1 MSESTTMGA
10 INSGEHLQRVLKY
23 LEVGRQEGRILLG
36 GDSPEMPAPFNGGNW
51 LNPTIIADAQAERR
65 VNQEEIFGPVV
76 TVMPFNDEE
85 EAISLANGIKYGLS
99 AVVQTRDTGRA
110 VRVSAQI
117 DAGTVWVNDW
127 FIRDLRVP
135 FGGMKASG
143 VGREGGQY
151 SLEFYTELK
160 TVCLANQ

>member
-1 MSESTTMGA
+1 MRRVPASTVVSVA
-10 INSGEHLQRVLKY
+10 L
-23 LEVGRQEGRILLG
+23 LLG
-36 GDSPEMPAPFNGGNW
+36 AACLPALALDPRRPVTQYGGDVWHDGLPQG
-51 LNPTIIADAQAERR
+51 
-65 VNQEEIFGPVV
+65 
-76 TVMPFNDEE
+76 TVH
-85 EAISLANGIKYGLS
+85 

-110 VRVSAQI
+110 VRVSNQI

-127 FIRDLRVP
+127 FVRDLRVP

-151 SLEFYTELK
+151 SMEFYTEAK